1 MVIGFSP
8 GMLQHLKI
16 DQQRNS
22 QPRRAEKKLSMRQ
35 NIKQEKLRKKRFA
48 EVASDSLCQML
59 LRDQAD

>member
-8 GMLQHLKI
+8 EMLQHLKI
-16 DQQRNS
+16 DQRRNS
-22 QPRRAEKKLSMRQ
+22 QPRRAEKKLSMSQ
-35 NIKQEKLRKKRFA
+35 NIKQKLRKKRFA